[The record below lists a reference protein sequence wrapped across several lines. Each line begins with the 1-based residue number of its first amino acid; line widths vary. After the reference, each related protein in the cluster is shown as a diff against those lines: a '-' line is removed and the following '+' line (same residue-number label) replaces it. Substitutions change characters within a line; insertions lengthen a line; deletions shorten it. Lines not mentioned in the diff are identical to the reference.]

1 VCARL
6 NKLGVRMESARYR
19 ISTQH
24 NNARAYRQFYGR
36 ESRTEGYDLPGA
48 RNRLWRA
55 ITYAQTLFQ
64 RRSASRF

>member
-1 VCARL
+1 MD
-6 NKLGVRMESARYR
+6 GARYR
-19 ISTQH
+19 ISAQH

-55 ITYAQTLFQ
+55 LTYAQSLLQ
-64 RRSASRF
+64 RRSVSKF

>member
-1 VCARL
+1 M
-6 NKLGVRMESARYR
+6 GGARYR
-19 ISTQH
+19 ISAQH

-48 RNRLWRA
+48 KSRLWRA
-55 ITYAQTLFQ
+55 FTYAQAFFQ